1 MNKSARFFI
10 YDNIFSMAAYWGCS
24 GTVVAALTSYYNIP
38 LAVSNML
45 TGLTS
50 TLALLQLFGGIAYAR
65 AKQKNLFLHATNAV
79 WRLLL
84 PVIFASVLL
93 PMRAGAAVMAFS
105 LVAMVAVYHFSCPA
119 QTEWMVSTVE
129 GRVKGTYYSVRE
141 MTFMLGLTVVSCT
154 VNLLLDRYTHIEQ
167 VKTGFLII
175 CALLSVLIA
184 LSFFSLRGLPAVDE
198 QRTQKPPM
206 RSMIGPVLHNKAF
219 MKVLVTNM
227 MLSISSMFVGSFAA
241 VYQIRT
247 IGVSFAAIMVWAT
260 VGNFLRALATPMMAK
275 FAARIGWKHIIQ
287 LMMALMVGNALGW
300 MLITRQNMSVLF
312 PVLSILGALP
322 YAGLGVAFL
331 QLQVDTT
338 PSENRSLYFSVTST
352 LNGIGSLGGSLVCS
366 ALIEVLEISGGT
378 AALKYVFLVGAFGFA
393 LTALL
398 AQKIKPK
405 NKTPQ

>member
-10 YDNIFSMAAYWGCS
+10 YDNLFSMTAYWGCS

-50 TLALLQLFGGIAYAR
+50 TLALLQLIGGLIYAR
-65 AKQKNLFLHATNAV
+65 TKRKNRFLQATNLI

-93 PMRAGAAVMAFS
+93 PLGIGAAVMCFA

-129 GRVKGTYYSVRE
+129 GRVKGTYFSVRE

-154 VNLLLDRYTHIEQ
+154 VNLLMDKYTRAGA
-167 VKTGFLII
+167 VKTAFLII
-175 CALLSVLIA
+175 CVLLSALIA
-184 LSFFSLRGLPAVDE
+184 LSFFSLHGLPPVAEHTVE
-198 QRTQKPPM
+198 KPPLHK
-206 RSMIGPVLHNKAF
+206 MIGPVLRNKAF
-219 MKVLVTNM
+219 MHVLVTNL
-227 MLSISSMFVGSFAA
+227 MLSIANMFVGSFAA

-260 VGNFLRALATPMMAK
+260 AGNFLRALATPLMAK
-275 FAARIGWKHIIQ
+275 LAARIGWKHIIQ
-287 LMMALMVGNALGW
+287 LMMVLMLCNAVGW
-300 MLITRQNMSVLF
+300 MLITTQNMQVLF
-312 PVLSILGALP
+312 PLLSILGALP

-331 QLQVDTT
+331 QLQVDTI
-338 PSENRSLYFSVTST
+338 PSDSRSLYFSVTST
-352 LNGIGSLGGSLVCS
+352 LNGIGSLGGSLICS
-366 ALIEVLEISGGT
+366 ALIGILESIGGT
-378 AALKYVFLVGAFGFA
+378 AALKYVFLVGAVGFV
-393 LTALL
+393 LTAVL
-398 AQKIKPK
+398 AQLIKSK
-405 NKTPQ
+405 SKAV